1 MDRHAE
7 LVFGNSIIQE
17 TLKHVQSDK
26 TTQALNQRKQTKNRH
41 MKTKLAAT
49 LILFAFILTGIQV
62 QAEEQTR
69 KVDPFTEISLRIGAK
84 VHLKQGAKQNLE
96 IVAKSSTLEEIV
108 TEVKEGKLIIRFPNK
123 DYFWKTF
130 QPGEITIYI
139 TTPEING
146 LGVSGSG
153 DIIAEN
159 EIKTKILDLGVS
171 GSGNIRLS
179 ELSAER
185 VKTAISGSGDID
197 LAGKEA
203 AQDLSIA
210 ISGSGNFKGFDFSAD
225 DVSIKIAGSGN
236 VDVEANKNLFVRLAG
251 SGNVTYKGKPM
262 IDQSIAG
269 SGKVRNA
276 R

>member
-1 MDRHAE
+1 MR
-7 LVFGNSIIQE
+7 
-17 TLKHVQSDK
+17 
-26 TTQALNQRKQTKNRH
+26 
-41 MKTKLAAT
+41 TKLATAF
-49 LILFAFILTGIQV
+49 ILFVFILTGIQV
-62 QAEEQTR
+62 RAEEQNR
-69 KVDPFTEISLRIGAK
+69 KVDPFSEISLRIGAK
-84 VHLKQGAKQNLE
+84 VHLEQGAKQNLE
-96 IVAKSSTLEEIV
+96 IVAKSSTLDEII
-108 TEVKEGKLIIRFPNK
+108 TEVKDGKLIIRFPNK

-130 QPGEITIYI
+130 QPGEVIIYI

-185 VKTAISGSGDID
+185 VKSSISGSGDIV
-197 LAGKEA
+197 LAGKAA
-203 AQDLSIA
+203 AQDLSVA
-210 ISGSGNFKGFDFSAD
+210 ISGSGNFKGFDYSAD
-225 DVSIKIAGSGN
+225 DVSVKIAGSGN
-236 VDVEANKNLFVRLAG
+236 VDIEANKNLYVRLAG
-251 SGNVTYKGKPM
+251 SGNVNYKGRPM

-269 SGKVRNA
+269 SGKVRSA

>member
-1 MDRHAE
+1 
-7 LVFGNSIIQE
+7 
-17 TLKHVQSDK
+17 
-26 TTQALNQRKQTKNRH
+26 
-41 MKTKLAAT
+41 MKTKLATAF
-49 LILFAFILTGIQV
+49 ILFAFILIGMQV
-62 QAEEQTR
+62 QAEEQNR
-69 KVDPFTEISLRIGAK
+69 KVDPFSEISLRISAK
-84 VHLKQGAKQNLE
+84 VHLEQGAKQNLE
-96 IVAKSSTLEEIV
+96 IVAKSSTLDEII
-108 TEVKEGKLIIRFPNK
+108 TEVKDGKLIIRFPNK

-185 VKTAISGSGDID
+185 VKSSISGSGDIV

-203 AQDLSIA
+203 AQDLSVA
-210 ISGSGNFKGFDFSAD
+210 ISGSGNFKGMNFSAD
-225 DVSIKIAGSGN
+225 DVSVKIAGSGN

-251 SGNVTYKGKPM
+251 SGNVTYKGQPM

-269 SGKVRNA
+269 SGKVRSA

>member
-1 MDRHAE
+1 MR
-7 LVFGNSIIQE
+7 
-17 TLKHVQSDK
+17 
-26 TTQALNQRKQTKNRH
+26 
-41 MKTKLAAT
+41 TKLATAII
-49 LILFAFILTGIQV
+49 LIAFILTGIQA

-69 KVDPFTEISLRIGAK
+69 KVGPFTEISLRIGAK
-84 VHLKQGAKQNLE
+84 VHLEQGAKQNLE
-96 IVAKSSTLEEIV
+96 IVAKSSTLDEIV
-108 TEVKEGKLIIRFPNK
+108 TEVKDGKLIIRFPNK

-146 LGVSGSG
+146 LGISGSG

-159 EIKTKILDLGVS
+159 ELKTKILDLGVS

-185 VKTAISGSGDID
+185 VKAAISGSGDIV
-197 LAGKEA
+197 LASKTA
-203 AQDLSIA
+203 AQDLSVA
-210 ISGSGNFKGFDFSAD
+210 ISGSGNFKGFNFSAD

-236 VDVEANKNLFVRLAG
+236 VDVEANKNLYVRLAG

-269 SGKVRNA
+269 SGKVRSA

>member
-1 MDRHAE
+1 
-7 LVFGNSIIQE
+7 
-17 TLKHVQSDK
+17 
-26 TTQALNQRKQTKNRH
+26 
-41 MKTKLAAT
+41 MKTKLATAF
-49 LILFAFILTGIQV
+49 ILFAFILTGIQV

-69 KVDPFTEISLRIGAK
+69 KVDPFSEISLRIGAK
-84 VHLKQGAKQNLE
+84 VHLEQGAKQNLE
-96 IVAKSSTLEEIV
+96 IVAKSSTLDEII
-108 TEVKEGKLIIRFPNK
+108 TEVKDGKLIIRFPNK

-146 LGVSGSG
+146 LGISGSG

-185 VKTAISGSGDID
+185 VKSSISGSGDIV

-203 AQDLSIA
+203 AQDLSVA
-210 ISGSGNFKGFDFSAD
+210 ISGSGNFKGMNFSAD
-225 DVSIKIAGSGN
+225 DVSIKVAGSGN
-236 VDVEANKNLFVRLAG
+236 VDIEANKNLFVRLAG
-251 SGNVTYKGKPM
+251 SGNVTYKGRPM

-269 SGKVRNA
+269 SGKVRSA

>member
-1 MDRHAE
+1 
-7 LVFGNSIIQE
+7 
-17 TLKHVQSDK
+17 
-26 TTQALNQRKQTKNRH
+26 
-41 MKTKLAAT
+41 MKTKLATAII
-49 LILFAFILTGIQV
+49 LIAFILTGIQV
-62 QAEEQTR
+62 QAEEQNR

-84 VHLKQGAKQNLE
+84 VHLEQGAKQNLE
-96 IVAKSSTLEEIV
+96 IVAKPSTLDEIV
-108 TEVKEGKLIIRFPNK
+108 TEVKDGKLIIRFPNK

-159 EIKTKILDLGVS
+159 DIKTKILDLGVS

-185 VKTAISGSGDID
+185 VKAAISGSGDIV
-197 LAGKEA
+197 LAGKAA
-203 AQDLSIA
+203 AQDLSVA

-225 DVSIKIAGSGN
+225 DVSVKIAGSGN
-236 VDVEANKNLFVRLAG
+236 VDIEANKNLYVRLAG
-251 SGNVTYKGKPM
+251 SGNVTYKGNPM

>member
-1 MDRHAE
+1 
-7 LVFGNSIIQE
+7 
-17 TLKHVQSDK
+17 
-26 TTQALNQRKQTKNRH
+26 
-41 MKTKLAAT
+41 MKTKLATAF
-49 LILFAFILTGIQV
+49 ILFAFILTGIQV

-69 KVDPFTEISLRIGAK
+69 KVDPFSEISLRIGAK
-84 VHLKQGAKQNLE
+84 VHLEQGAKQNLE
-96 IVAKSSTLEEIV
+96 IVAKSSTLDEII
-108 TEVKEGKLIIRFPNK
+108 TEVKDGKLIIRFPNK

-146 LGVSGSG
+146 LGISGSG

-185 VKTAISGSGDID
+185 VKSSISGSGDIV

-203 AQDLSIA
+203 AQDLSVA
-210 ISGSGNFKGFDFSAD
+210 ISGSGNFKGMNFSAD
-225 DVSIKIAGSGN
+225 DVSVKIAGSGN

-251 SGNVTYKGKPM
+251 SGNVTYKGRPM

-269 SGKVRNA
+269 SGKVRSA

>member
-1 MDRHAE
+1 MR
-7 LVFGNSIIQE
+7 
-17 TLKHVQSDK
+17 
-26 TTQALNQRKQTKNRH
+26 
-41 MKTKLAAT
+41 TKLATAF
-49 LILFAFILTGIQV
+49 ILFVFILTGIQV
-62 QAEEQTR
+62 QAEEQNR
-69 KVDPFTEISLRIGAK
+69 KVDPFSEISLRIGAK
-84 VHLKQGAKQNLE
+84 VHLEQGAKQNLE
-96 IVAKSSTLEEIV
+96 IVAKSSTLDEII
-108 TEVKEGKLIIRFPNK
+108 TEVKDGKLIIRFPNK

-130 QPGEITIYI
+130 QPGEVIIYI

-185 VKTAISGSGDID
+185 VKSSISGSGDIV
-197 LAGKEA
+197 LAGKAA
-203 AQDLSIA
+203 AQDLSVA
-210 ISGSGNFKGFDFSAD
+210 ISGSGNLKGFDYSAD
-225 DVSIKIAGSGN
+225 DVSVKIAGSGN
-236 VDVEANKNLFVRLAG
+236 VDIEANKNLYVRLAG
-251 SGNVTYKGKPM
+251 SGNVTYKGRPM

-269 SGKVRNA
+269 SGKVRSA

>member
-1 MDRHAE
+1 
-7 LVFGNSIIQE
+7 
-17 TLKHVQSDK
+17 
-26 TTQALNQRKQTKNRH
+26 
-41 MKTKLAAT
+41 MKTKLAT
-49 LILFAFILTGIQV
+49 AFILIAFLLTCIQV

-84 VHLKQGAKQNLE
+84 VHLEQGAKQNLE
-96 IVAKSSTLEEIV
+96 IVAKSSTLDEII
-108 TEVKEGKLIIRFPNK
+108 TEVKDGKLIIRFPNK

-146 LGVSGSG
+146 LGISGSG

-159 EIKTKILDLGVS
+159 EIKTKIMDMVVS
-171 GSGNIRLS
+171 GSGNIKLS

-185 VKTAISGSGDID
+185 VKTAISGSGDIV
-197 LAGKEA
+197 LAGKTT
-203 AQDLSIA
+203 AQDLSVV
-210 ISGSGNFKGFDFSAD
+210 ISGSGNLKAFDYSAD
-225 DVSIKIAGSGN
+225 DVTVKIAGSGN
-236 VDVEANKNLFVRLAG
+236 VDVEANKNLYVRLAG

-269 SGKVRNA
+269 SGKVRNVK
-276 R
+276 

>member
-1 MDRHAE
+1 
-7 LVFGNSIIQE
+7 
-17 TLKHVQSDK
+17 
-26 TTQALNQRKQTKNRH
+26 
-41 MKTKLAAT
+41 MKTKLATAII
-49 LILFAFILTGIQV
+49 LIAFILTGIQV
-62 QAEEQTR
+62 QAEEQNR

-84 VHLKQGAKQNLE
+84 LHLEQGAKQNLK
-96 IVAKSSTLEEIV
+96 IVAKSSTLDEIV
-108 TEVKEGKLIIRFPNK
+108 TEVKDGKLIIRFPNK

-159 EIKTKILDLGVS
+159 DIKTKILDLGVS

-185 VKTAISGSGDID
+185 VKAAISGSGDIV
-197 LAGKEA
+197 LAGKAA
-203 AQDLSIA
+203 AQDLSVA
-210 ISGSGNFKGFDFSAD
+210 ISGSGNFKGFDYSAD
-225 DVSIKIAGSGN
+225 DVSVKIAGSGN
-236 VDVEANKNLFVRLAG
+236 VDIEANKNLYVRLAG

>member
-1 MDRHAE
+1 
-7 LVFGNSIIQE
+7 
-17 TLKHVQSDK
+17 
-26 TTQALNQRKQTKNRH
+26 
-41 MKTKLAAT
+41 MKTKLAT
-49 LILFAFILTGIQV
+49 SFILFALVLTGIQV
-62 QAEEQTR
+62 KAEEQTR

-84 VHLKQGAKQNLE
+84 VHLEQGTKQNLE
-96 IVAKSSTLEEIV
+96 IVAKPSTLDEIV
-108 TEVKEGKLIIRFPNK
+108 TEVKDGKLIVRFPNK
-123 DYFWKTF
+123 DFFWKTF

-159 EIKTKILDLGVS
+159 EIKTKILDMAVS
-171 GSGNIRLS
+171 GSGNIKLS
-179 ELSAER
+179 ELLAER
-185 VKTAISGSGDID
+185 VKTAISGSGDIV
-197 LAGKEA
+197 LAGKTA
-203 AQDLSIA
+203 AQDLSVA
-210 ISGSGNFKGFDFSAD
+210 ISGSGNFKGFNFSAD

-251 SGNVTYKGKPM
+251 SGNVTYKGQPM

-269 SGKVRNA
+269 SGKVRSA

>member
-1 MDRHAE
+1 
-7 LVFGNSIIQE
+7 
-17 TLKHVQSDK
+17 
-26 TTQALNQRKQTKNRH
+26 
-41 MKTKLAAT
+41 MKTKLATAII
-49 LILFAFILTGIQV
+49 LIAFILTGIQV
-62 QAEEQTR
+62 QAEEQNR

-84 VHLKQGAKQNLE
+84 VHLEQGAKQNLE
-96 IVAKSSTLEEIV
+96 IVAKSSTLDEIV
-108 TEVKEGKLIIRFPNK
+108 TEVKDGKLIIRFPNK

-139 TTPEING
+139 TTPEINC

-159 EIKTKILDLGVS
+159 DIKTKILDLGVS

-185 VKTAISGSGDID
+185 VKAAISGSGDIV
-197 LAGKEA
+197 LASKVA
-203 AQDLSIA
+203 AQDLSVA
-210 ISGSGNFKGFDFSAD
+210 ISGSGNFRGFDFSAD
-225 DVSIKIAGSGN
+225 DVSVKIAGSGN
-236 VDVEANKNLFVRLAG
+236 VDVEANKNLYVRLAG

-269 SGKVRNA
+269 SGKVRSA

>member
-1 MDRHAE
+1 MR
-7 LVFGNSIIQE
+7 
-17 TLKHVQSDK
+17 
-26 TTQALNQRKQTKNRH
+26 
-41 MKTKLAAT
+41 TKLATAII
-49 LILFAFILTGIQV
+49 LIAFILTGIQV
-62 QAEEQTR
+62 KAEEQTR

-84 VHLKQGAKQNLE
+84 VHLEQGAKQNLE
-96 IVAKSSTLEEIV
+96 IVAKSSTLDEIV
-108 TEVKEGKLIIRFPNK
+108 TEVKDGKLIIRFPNK

-139 TTPEING
+139 TTPEVNG
-146 LGVSGSG
+146 LGISGSG

-159 EIKTKILDLGVS
+159 ELKTKILDLGVS

-185 VKTAISGSGDID
+185 VKAAISGSGDIV
-197 LAGKEA
+197 LAGKA
-203 AQDLSIA
+203 PAQDLSVA
-210 ISGSGNFKGFDFSAD
+210 ISGSGNFKGLDFSAD

-236 VDVEANKNLFVRLAG
+236 VDVEANKNLYVRLAG
-251 SGNVTYKGKPM
+251 SGNVNYKGKPM

-269 SGKVRNA
+269 SGKVRSA

>member
-1 MDRHAE
+1 MR
-7 LVFGNSIIQE
+7 
-17 TLKHVQSDK
+17 
-26 TTQALNQRKQTKNRH
+26 
-41 MKTKLAAT
+41 TKLATAII
-49 LILFAFILTGIQV
+49 LIAFILTGIQV

-84 VHLKQGAKQNLE
+84 VHLEQGAKQNLE
-96 IVAKSSTLEEIV
+96 IVAKSSTLDEIV
-108 TEVKEGKLIIRFPNK
+108 TEVKDGKLIIRFPNK

-146 LGVSGSG
+146 LGISGSG

-159 EIKTKILDLGVS
+159 ELKTKILDLGVS

-185 VKTAISGSGDID
+185 VKAAISGSGDIV
-197 LAGKEA
+197 LAGKTP
-203 AQDLSIA
+203 AQDLSVA
-210 ISGSGNFKGFDFSAD
+210 ISGSGNFKGLDFSAA

-236 VDVEANKNLFVRLAG
+236 VDVEANKNLYVRLAG

-269 SGKVRNA
+269 SGKVRSA